1 MRYLCLVCFDGKLIE
16 TFSAEEWRQMQ
27 QDSADYD
34 AALERSGHMVM
45 AQALQST
52 ELATTV
58 RMRNGKLSAT
68 DGPFAETKEQ
78 VAGFILIEAADL
90 NEAIRIAGGIPLARI
105 GSVEVRPIYDYSAE
119 LQ

>member
-1 MRYLCLVCFDGKLIE
+1 MRYLCLVCFDGKAVDSY
-16 TFSAEEWRQMQ
+16 TSPEWLQMQ
-27 QDSADYD
+27 RDSANYD
-34 AALERSGHMVM
+34 IELSRSGHMVM
-45 AQALQST
+45 AEALESAET
-52 ELATTV
+52 ATTV

-105 GSVEVRPIYDYSAE
+105 GSVEVRPIYSYKAD
-119 LQ
+119 L